1 MSTKKNIV
9 SNFLLT
15 SSQFIFPLITFPFIT
30 RTLSNES
37 LGSVIYVDAFTQY
50 FIIFSSL
57 GIPLYG
63 VREISKLKNNV
74 PARSKLVA
82 ELLTIKVAL
91 ASFFVLLFF
100 VFHFFIPQLK
110 TDLDLV
116 KLGCISIISSSLL
129 MEWFY
134 QGIENYTYITKRSLI
149 VKTLSIAFIL
159 LLVKTSGDSLIYYAI
174 LVAVN
179 LLNAVINFSYYL
191 KKHHH
196 SFVGNIELKKHFK
209 PLITLFLINVAVS
222 VYTILDTII
231 LGTLTD
237 LKQVSYYDVTLK
249 LSKIVWTI
257 VLGIGFVL
265 VPRISILFKEKKI
278 DELRKLMS
286 KSFNLVFLITIPF
299 CFFCLIFSK
308 DILILVSG
316 AKYLEAENSLKLF
329 SILPFVIGVCNIM
342 GTQFLLPIGQEKKIL
357 HATVLGLVVSLSL
370 NFSLIPYFG
379 FMGASVAC
387 VFAEISVCT
396 YIYLATKKEIKILI
410 DFKLIK
416 QILLSLTITAV
427 FIYFFKS
434 ELKNIYCIL
443 ISFGIY
449 SFSFIGL
456 HFLYFKN
463 TFINSILN
471 SISLKSNE

>member
-1 MSTKKNIV
+1 MSIKKNII

-15 SSQFIFPLITFPFIT
+15 SSQFIFPLITFPYIT

-37 LGSVIYVDAFTQY
+37 LGSVLYVDAFTQY
-50 FIIFSSL
+50 FIIFSAL

-63 VREISKLKNNV
+63 VREISKVKNDV
-74 PARSKLVA
+74 SARSKLVT
-82 ELLTIKVAL
+82 ELLTIKVIL
-91 ASFFVLLFF
+91 AAFFILLFF
-100 VFHFFIPQLK
+100 LFYLFIPQLK
-110 TDLDLV
+110 INLDLI

-134 QGIENYTYITKRSLI
+134 QGIENYAYITKRTLI

-159 LLVKTSGDSLIYYAI
+159 LLVKTLDDKEIYYAI

-179 LLNAVINFSYYL
+179 LLNATINFGYYL
-191 KKHHH
+191 KTFHR
-196 SFVGNIELKKHFK
+196 SFIEKIELKKHVK
-209 PLITLFLINVAVS
+209 PLITLFLINVAIS
-222 VYTILDTII
+222 VYTVLDTII

-249 LSKIVWTI
+249 LSKIVWTVI
-257 VLGIGFVL
+257 LGIGFVL

-278 DELRKLMS
+278 DELKNLMS
-286 KSFNLVFLITIPF
+286 KSFNIVFLIAIPF
-299 CFFCLIFSK
+299 CFFSLIFAK
-308 DILILVSG
+308 DILMLVSG
-316 AKYLEAENSLKLF
+316 ARYIEAENSLKLF

-357 HATVLGLVVSLSL
+357 HATVLGLIVSLIL

-379 FMGASVAC
+379 FMGASVTC
-387 VFAEISVCT
+387 VIAEVSVCS
-396 YIYLATKKEIKILI
+396 YIYFATKKEIKLLI
-410 DFKLIK
+410 DFQIIK
-416 QILLSLTITAV
+416 QILISLFFSAI
-427 FIYFFKS
+427 FICFFKS

-443 ISFGIY
+443 FSFCIY
-449 SFSFIGL
+449 SLSFIAL

-463 TFINSILN
+463 AFINSIIN
-471 SISLKSNE
+471 SFSIKSNE